1 MWLSFW
7 AILAITFVYLAVA
20 VLLKRIP
27 AASELFGH
35 ALGIFG
41 FTLMVM
47 TETLYSIR
55 KRRRH
60 ARWGR
65 MSTWLSFHIITGIVG
80 PYMVLLH
87 SSWKYHG
94 LAGLVTLLTVLVV
107 FSGFVGRYIYTALPR
122 TADEVEMEADQ
133 IDAQIL
139 QIETSL
145 RAWMESQPVT
155 TRELPAGLF
164 SPRTTA
170 GGGLAL
176 ILGRPGLKWRLRR
189 QWKQYKDGMAVSLR
203 PHLDQLERLA
213 RRKELLQRQKAS
225 LATARRLFA
234 IWHAIHIPLGLVL
247 FTAALIHIGAA
258 IYYAGLL

>member
-1 MWLSFW
+1 MV
-7 AILAITFVYLAVA
+7 LAVTFVYLSVTI
-20 VLLKRIP
+20 LLKRIP

-35 ALGIFG
+35 GLGILG
-41 FTLMVM
+41 FILMLM

-139 QIETSL
+139 QVETSL
-145 RAWMESQPVT
+145 RVRMEALPVAI
-155 TRELPAGLF
+155 REMPAGLL
-164 SPRTTA
+164 SPHPMT
-170 GGGLAL
+170 GGGLTL
-176 ILGRPGLKWRLRR
+176 IFWRPWLKWRQRTR
-189 QWKQYKDGMAVSLR
+189 WRDYKRMSASSLR
-203 PHLDQLERLA
+203 PYLDQLEALA
-213 RRKELLQRQKAS
+213 RRKELLQRQKAA
-225 LATARRLFA
+225 LATARRMFA

-247 FTAALIHIGAA
+247 FTAAFIHIGAA
-258 IYYAGLL
+258 IYYAGLIEYPFP